1 MTGRLDL
8 ELVRRSLARS
18 RSEAQSLI
26 RDGSVS
32 VRGEL
37 ELRSSAR
44 VSPETA
50 IEVDPTAARWVSRG
64 GVKLSAALDS
74 FGVAVE
80 DRRCVDVGASTG
92 GFTEV
97 LLSRGAIEVVALDVG
112 HGQLVPALAAD
123 NRVTSLERTNVRD
136 VTPDDLGGCF
146 DLLVADLSFISIR
159 TVAGPLATLVCD
171 GADAVVLVKPQFEVG
186 RRSLGSGGVVRDPET
201 RAAAVRGAM
210 SALAKAGL
218 GAQGVIRSPVS
229 GGDGNV
235 EYLVWAVKRAPARA
249 LEVPN

>member
-8 ELVRRSLARS
+8 ELVRRSFARS
-18 RSEAQSLI
+18 RSEARNLI
-26 RDGSVS
+26 KDGSVT

-37 ELRSSAR
+37 EIRPAAR
-44 VSPETA
+44 VGPETV
-50 IEVDPTAARWVSRG
+50 IEVDPTVARWVSRG

-80 DRRCVDVGASTG
+80 GRRCVDVGASTG

-112 HGQLVPALAAD
+112 RGQLAPALAAD

-136 VTPDDLGGCF
+136 VTPDDLGGCL

-159 TVAGPLATLVCD
+159 TVAGTLAALVCD
-171 GADAVVLVKPQFEVG
+171 GGDAVVLVKPQFEVG
-186 RRSLGSGGVVRDPET
+186 RQNLGSGGVVRDPET

-210 SALAKAGL
+210 SALANAGL